1 MSGINKAILIGHLGQ
16 NPDTRYMANGDPV
29 CNFSLATSEKWRDRV
44 TGETKEATEWHKVVC
59 YRGLAKIAEQYL
71 HKGSKVYIEGKIK
84 TRKWQDKEGHDRYTT
99 EIVAD
104 EMNLLDSRP
113 SSATQGDFQAP
124 APRPAQRQSCPQHA
138 SQEPDDDIP
147 W

>member
-84 TRKWQDKEGHDRYTT
+84 TRKWMDKEGHDRYTT

-104 EMNLLDSRP
+104 EMTLLDSRP
-113 SSATQGDFQAP
+113 SSAAQGDFQAP
-124 APRPAQRQSCPQHA
+124 APRPAQRESCPQHA

-147 W
+147 F

>member
-59 YRGLAKIAEQYL
+59 YRGLAKIADQYL

-84 TRKWQDKEGHDRYTT
+84 TRKWQDKEGQNRYTT

-104 EMNLLDSRP
+104 ELSLLDSRP
-113 SSATQGDFQAP
+113 SSASQGDFQAP
-124 APRPAQRQSCPQHA
+124 QQRPPQRSAPAAPTY
-138 SQEPDDDIP
+138 QEMGDDIP
-147 W
+147 F